1 MSQRRLGEV
10 LHIVG
15 LDLSVSGLSRLEK
28 GDRPVTVDELVL
40 IGEVLDIAPADL
52 LEQETIVTGTGDLRM
67 RLEERHEH
75 APQEP
80 EAPAEP
86 TPLFDPSVLA
96 AIESLAIGAEL
107 RAMMQLLAST
117 TVTRSQGEQFRLI
130 LGGTGPDLAA
140 KLGAMEQTGRVAR
153 RHTRHE
159 HDHGPVARRA

>member
-1 MSQRRLGEV
+1 M
-10 LHIVG
+10 LHDVG

-28 GDRPVTVDELVL
+28 GDRPVTVDELAL
-40 IGEVLDIAPADL
+40 LAEVLDESPANL

-75 APQEP
+75 EQATEP

-117 TVTRSQGEQFRLI
+117 TVTRSQGEQFRLL
-130 LGGTGPDLAA
+130 LGGGGPDLAA
-140 KLGAMEQTGRVAR
+140 KLGAMEQNGRVAR